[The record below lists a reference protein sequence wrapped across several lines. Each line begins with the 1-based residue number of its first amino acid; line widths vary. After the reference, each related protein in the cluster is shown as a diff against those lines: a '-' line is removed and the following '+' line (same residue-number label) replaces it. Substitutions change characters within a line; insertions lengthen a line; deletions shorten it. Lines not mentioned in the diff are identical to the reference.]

1 MNIKMKLALLIT
13 FISIVAIMGVTYAV
27 RFRYRQYDNT
37 LMEVVIWPSGGSRR
51 GAPIHRFVVTND
63 GTLISYYASDLS
75 DSGYARRHNALRF
88 IRERELTTLSEE
100 DMLRISELVDRIV
113 TGLLPG
119 DSMAITHFHAL
130 FLRNGIIYEN
140 TSMMSVPLFDLI
152 VLLEELTPISVR
164 WPWQSRKSGGQQ
176 DVTKPQSDFAISSFR
191 IPEMIDRFG
200 NRALDNIRAG
210 ME

>member
-1 MNIKMKLALLIT
+1 MKIKNVLLIT
-13 FISIVAIMGVTYAV
+13 LIAIVAIVAVTYAV

-37 LMEVVIWPSGGSRR
+37 LMEVVIWPRGGSRR
-51 GAPIHRFVVTND
+51 GAPIHRFVVTSD

-88 IRERELTTLSEE
+88 IHEREQTVLSEE
-100 DMLRISELVDRIV
+100 DMLGISELVDRIV
-113 TGLLPG
+113 AGLSEG
-119 DSMAITHFHAL
+119 DGIVITHFDVI

-164 WPWQSRKSGGQQ
+164 WP
-176 DVTKPQSDFAISSFR
+176 
-191 IPEMIDRFG
+191 
-200 NRALDNIRAG
+200 
-210 ME
+210 